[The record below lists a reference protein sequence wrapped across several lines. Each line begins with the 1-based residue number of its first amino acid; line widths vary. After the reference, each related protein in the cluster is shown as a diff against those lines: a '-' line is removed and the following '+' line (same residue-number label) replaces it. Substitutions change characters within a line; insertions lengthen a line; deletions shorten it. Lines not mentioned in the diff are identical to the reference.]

1 MERGSVRVD
10 PRTSWTSHL
19 VRGAAHYTWSRLC
32 RAVGTLLTLVSVVAW
47 SSVSACSR
55 DGRGG
60 EAQQHARQSAQTGR
74 PGNATSAVPRI
85 IPSAPDSLS
94 VIIERRMADSAPP
107 ANVTA
112 HEWHHVQELYR
123 AASYSPL
130 WTDGN
135 GLTVRAKSLILAL
148 ANADD
153 DGLSLA
159 ASPAATMDSA
169 VSHTGGAT
177 AAAGADILLTSTFA
191 WYAED
196 MIRGSVDPHKVQPEW
211 HITVNDID
219 VGTALAGVLH
229 AANFDSA
236 LTQLRPDQ
244 EGYAGLRRML
254 VRYRQIVA
262 SGGWPQVAGGP
273 VLHVGDSTAAVPTL
287 RRRLAVEGFLAAG
300 AATDSQEY
308 DSALAIAVAT
318 FQARHGLAVD
328 STVGPMTLESMN
340 VTAEHRVLQIAAN
353 LERYRWLP
361 HDLGGRYILVNIPG
375 FHLAAYDQG
384 KRVLEMKVV
393 VGREYGGR
401 ATPIFSDS
409 MSYVNFDPYWN
420 VPTSIAQ
427 REILPKAYRD
437 PSYLARNRFEIV
449 RSFSP
454 DATVIPVSSL
464 SRPELAPGNFRYRI
478 RQKPGPKNALGLVK
492 FIFPNDYNVYL
503 HDTPED
509 KLFSER
515 VRAFSHGCIRVQHPA
530 QLAAFVLGP
539 QGWTEA
545 QATSAMDANKWRR
558 VDLTQKLPVYIAYF
572 TTFERGGDLSFR
584 PDLYSQDEPLIRALG
599 SVMIQPGPSPIA
611 GRLKELA
618 GRIDRP

>member
-1 MERGSVRVD
+1 MSSAGQRS
-10 PRTSWTSHL
+10 
-19 VRGAAHYTWSRLC
+19 
-32 RAVGTLLTLVSVVAW
+32 RAV
-47 SSVSACSR
+47 
-55 DGRGG
+55 
-60 EAQQHARQSAQTGR
+60 
-74 PGNATSAVPRI
+74 
-85 IPSAPDSLS
+85 APESLS
-94 VIIERRMADSAPP
+94 VIIERRMADTARP

-112 HEWHHVQELYR
+112 HQWHHVQSLYR
-123 AASYSPL
+123 TASYAPL

-135 GLTVRAKSLILAL
+135 GLTLRAKSLILAL
-148 ANADD
+148 AHADD

-159 ASPAATMDSA
+159 ASPAAGMDSA
-169 VSHTGGAT
+169 VSRIDGST
-177 AAAGADILLTSTFA
+177 AAAAEADILLTSTFA

-196 MIRGSVDPHKVQPEW
+196 MIRGSIDPRKVQPAW

-236 LTQLRPDQ
+236 MTRLRPDQ
-244 EGYAGLRRML
+244 QGYAGLRL
-254 VRYRQIVA
+254 SLIRYRQIVA
-262 SGGWPQVAGGP
+262 GGGWPQLAAGP
-273 VLHVGDSTAAVPTL
+273 VLHVGDSAATVPTL
-287 RRRLAVEGFLAAG
+287 RRRLAVEGFISAG
-300 AATDSQEY
+300 ATTESQVY
-308 DSALAIAVAT
+308 DSAVAGAVAT

-328 STVGPMTLESMN
+328 STIGPATLKSMN
-340 VTAEHRVLQIAAN
+340 VTADHRVLQIAAN

-384 KRVLEMKVV
+384 KRVLEMRVV

-409 MSYVNFDPYWN
+409 MSHVIFDPYWN
-420 VPTSIAQ
+420 VPSSIAQ

-437 PSYLARNRFEIV
+437 PSYLTRNRYEIV
-449 RSFSP
+449 RTFAP

-464 SRPELAPGNFRYRI
+464 SRSALAPGNFRYQI

-503 HDTPED
+503 HDTPD
-509 KLFSER
+509 DQLFSER

-530 QLAAFVLGP
+530 ELAAFVLGP
-539 QGWTEA
+539 QQWTVA
-545 QATSAMDANKWRR
+545 QATSAMNAAKWRR

-572 TTFERGGDLSFR
+572 TTFERAGNLSFR
-584 PDLYSQDEPLIRALG
+584 PDLYSQDGPLIRALG
-599 SVMIQPGPSPIA
+599 SVMTRAGPSAIA
-611 GRLKELA
+611 DRLQKLA
-618 GRIDRP
+618 ERIDRH